1 MLWDSQAPSGA
12 CAQFTP
18 RPTDAGEAVPRER
31 HAFDEDPGAFDAVS
45 EMRSFGHLRRAS
57 AAPMSFGRAGERDAG
72 DEAELRRDRR
82 RTRIDQQ
89 CAGVEIALG
98 RDPGSSAPASPGGLF
113 AGDDPQTPRIAGK
126 SATARLIAGRIDR
139 VEMDD
144 APGRRRAERRLARAQ
159 NRDCAA
165 AIAALVSGDG
175 ANTKMMISSAE
186 TASTLRATTPGRS
199 NALAG
204 SSKYISLTMRR

>member
-1 MLWDSQAPSGA
+1 MQARR
-12 CAQFTP
+12 F
-18 RPTDAGEAVPRER
+18 RRER
-31 HAFDEDPGAFDAVS
+31 HAFDEKPGAFDASRDEVVRPF
-45 EMRSFGHLRRAS
+45 EASFRADI
-57 AAPMSFGRAGERDAG
+57 FGRAGDRDACN
-72 DEAELRRDRR
+72 EAELRRDRR
-82 RTRIDQQ
+82 RTRFHQQ

-98 RDPGSSAPASPGGLF
+98 RDPGSSPPASPGALF
-113 AGDDPQTPRIAGK
+113 AGDDPQTPRIAGE

-175 ANTKMMISSAE
+175 ANTKIMISSAE